1 MNEREIAEVRR
12 TLRPERSTIPAVYGC
27 YVNAEGQIIAKF
39 CRSFALMGEEE
50 SEKYLAIFRR
60 VLTGTPYRNLIDIPF
75 SNSQV
80 AGGEEHGLLMTLRK
94 TRLEDESA
102 RDTFFSRV
110 AASVPSEDNLVI
122 LLGCAAYDVV
132 KKQKDGEDAGD
143 STEMYTYLVSAI
155 CPVKSTKS
163 TLSYNEEE
171 KSFADLLGTNAIT
184 PPTLGFLFPAFDGR
198 QTNIYNALLYTKS
211 LEDSHE
217 AFTDAI
223 FKKNIPMPAKEQGK
237 AFRAVL
243 ADTLEEECT
252 LPRIRA
258 IHEELRERI
267 LVHKETKN
275 PEPLTVS
282 VNTVREVLSD
292 TGIGEE
298 KLEAFTAR
306 YTEEFGSGYLSPKNL
321 VEASKFELRTPD
333 VKITVAPGA
342 SDRVSTREIG
352 GVTYLLIRADG
363 GVELNGL
370 DVRLA
375 GTTLPSA
382 PEETLSEERTPSEES
397 EE

>member
-1 MNEREIAEVRR
+1 
-12 TLRPERSTIPAVYGC
+12 
-27 YVNAEGQIIAKF
+27 
-39 CRSFALMGEEE
+39 
-50 SEKYLAIFRR
+50 
-60 VLTGTPYRNLIDIPF
+60 
-75 SNSQV
+75 
-80 AGGEEHGLLMTLRK
+80 
-94 TRLEDESA
+94 
-102 RDTFFSRV
+102 
-110 AASVPSEDNLVI
+110 
-122 LLGCAAYDVV
+122 
-132 KKQKDGEDAGD
+132 
-143 STEMYTYLVSAI
+143 MYTYLVSAI

-223 FKKNIPMPAKEQGK
+223 FKKSIPMPAKEQGK

-267 LVHKETKN
+267 LGHKETKN

-282 VNTVREVLSD
+282 VNTVREILSD

-298 KLEAFTAR
+298 KLEAFAAR

-375 GTTLPSA
+375 GKTLPST